1 MFIFPEVDVVRC
13 KGDVFEVKGDTDT
26 GSAGR
31 GIESV
36 EVVGY

>member
-1 MFIFPEVDVVRC
+1 MRC
-13 KGDVFEVKGDTDT
+13 KGNVFEMKGDTDA